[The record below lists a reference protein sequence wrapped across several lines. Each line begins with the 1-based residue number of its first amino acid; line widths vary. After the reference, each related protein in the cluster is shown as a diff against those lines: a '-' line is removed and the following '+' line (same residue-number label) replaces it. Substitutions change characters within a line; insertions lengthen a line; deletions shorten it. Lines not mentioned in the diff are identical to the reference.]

1 MADIIEATQITRNEY
16 GKGLLT
22 RLFFDEEIEI
32 GPEKNKSFSMT
43 IDTCIV
49 PGNEENP
56 YEILVRDDKIGKLHS
71 ERCSKQDII
80 DMHFKVVNH
89 YKEKYFKQHNLDK

>member
-1 MADIIEATQITRNEY
+1 MANIIEATQITRNEY

-49 PGNEENP
+49 PGNEEYP
-56 YEILVRDDKIGKLHS
+56 YEILVSDNKIGKLSS
-71 ERCSKQDII
+71 ERCSKQDMR
-80 DMHFKVVNH
+80 DTHLKVVNH
-89 YKEKYFKQHNLDK
+89 YKEEYFKEHNLDK